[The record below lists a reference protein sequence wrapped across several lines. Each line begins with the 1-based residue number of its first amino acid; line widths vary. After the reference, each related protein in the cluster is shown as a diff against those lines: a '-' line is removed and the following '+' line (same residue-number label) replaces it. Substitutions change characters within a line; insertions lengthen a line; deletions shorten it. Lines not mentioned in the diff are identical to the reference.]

1 MGTQGKEE
9 RRRKPRIE
17 ERCRVSFRLIREGD
31 ADTKKH
37 AGETLNLSE
46 SGLCL
51 QTPIQLEQDADIAL
65 ELSLS
70 GHAQP
75 VLAMGRVVW
84 CAPEGPA
91 YRVGISFAWLRD
103 EDREALL
110 TLSSFIQARLG

>member
-1 MGTQGKEE
+1 MGTHGDEE
-9 RRRKPRIE
+9 RRQKPRIE
-17 ERCRVSFRLIREGD
+17 ERCRVAFRLIREGSAD
-31 ADTKKH
+31 AKMH

-51 QTPIQLEQDADIAL
+51 VTPIQLEQDADVAL

-75 VLAMGRVVW
+75 LLAMGRVVW
-84 CAPEGPA
+84 CDREGPT

-103 EDREALL
+103 EDREALS
-110 TLSSFIQARLG
+110 TLSSFIQARMR

>member
-1 MGTQGKEE
+1 MGTQGNDE
-9 RRRKPRIE
+9 RREKPRIQ
-17 ERCRVSFRLIREGD
+17 ERCRVAFRLIREGE
-31 ADTKKH
+31 ADIKKH

-51 QTPIQLEQDADIAL
+51 LAPIQLEQDANVAL

-84 CAPEGPA
+84 CDHEGPT

-110 TLSSFIQARLG
+110 TLSSFIQDRLS

>member
-1 MGTQGKEE
+1 MGMQGNEE
-9 RRRKPRIE
+9 RRQKPRIE
-17 ERCRVSFRLIREGD
+17 ERCRVAFRLIREGG

-46 SGLCL
+46 SGVCL
-51 QTPIQLEQDADIAL
+51 VTPIQLDQDADVAL

-84 CAPEGPA
+84 CDRDGPT
-91 YRVGISFAWLRD
+91 YRAGISFAWLRD
-103 EDREALL
+103 EDREALS

>member
-1 MGTQGKEE
+1 MGTQGDPE
-9 RRRKPRIE
+9 RREKPRIE
-17 ERCRVSFRLIREGD
+17 ERCRVAFRLIREGE
-31 ADTKKH
+31 ADTKAH

-51 QTPIQLEQDADIAL
+51 VAPFQLEQDADVAL
-65 ELSLS
+65 ELSLT

-84 CAPEGPA
+84 CDREGPT
-91 YRVGISFAWLRD
+91 YRVGISFAWMRD
-103 EDREALL
+103 EDREALS

>member
-1 MGTQGKEE
+1 MGTQGNDE
-9 RRRKPRIE
+9 RREKPRIQ
-17 ERCRVSFRLIREGD
+17 ERCRVAFRLIREGE

-51 QTPIQLEQDADIAL
+51 VAPVQLEADANIAL

-75 VLAMGRVVW
+75 VLAMGRVIW
-84 CAPEGPA
+84 CNPEGPG
-91 YRVGISFAWLRD
+91 YRVGISFDWLRD
-103 EDREALL
+103 EDREALS
-110 TLSSFIQARLG
+110 TLSSFIQARMA